1 MTTQTTPGSKALRLY
16 PPPPPDFD
24 PFTAT
29 VADLK
34 KHGLPLRPD
43 PYTQPAM
50 AALWDRQARRYRSFD
65 HLEPQPNVA
74 KAAETAVTPFILPL
88 DPIETCGFSLLT
100 TGATIGALFVTWTV
114 PDLQYSPSPIG
125 APNQFHT
132 FVGLGFLDLH
142 VMMTVDSA
150 QNITS
155 VLWAEAVG
163 DINLPVRPGDEL
175 SASLCLE
182 TNPRGTAAYFLANET
197 TGQTMNFARRRRRS
211 QRESGPAPRLQPA
224 RPVRRRLF
232 RRHQHLHVEWSNV
245 AHLGQRR
252 HHGQRK
258 RLHSR
263 DPRRAHRLRIQGGVR
278 SILIGTADDRSAVQR
293 ARGPG
298 SVTRSRRAGRLIV
311 RRVDH
316 RRSRSPRP
324 RPGARRPRL
333 EGPGVPPRRERAWPC
348 G

>member
-197 TGQTMNFARRRRRS
+197 TGQTMNFAVDTGFPPAVTVDAGVGRS
-211 QRESGPAPRLQPA
+211 GNPDQPPDFNPLARFGAVYFDDISIFTSSGPKSLTSGNAVTMVNENGSTLA
-224 RPVRRRLF
+224 TPVALTDYAF
-232 RRHQHLHVEWSNV
+232 KVVYEAS
-245 AHLGQRR
+245 
-252 HHGQRK
+252 
-258 RLHSR
+258 
-263 DPRRAHRLRIQGGVR
+263 
-278 SILIGTADDRSAVQR
+278 
-293 ARGPG
+293 
-298 SVTRSRRAGRLIV
+298 
-311 RRVDH
+311 
-316 RRSRSPRP
+316 
-324 RPGARRPRL
+324 
-333 EGPGVPPRRERAWPC
+333 
-348 G
+348 

>member
-24 PFTAT
+24 PFTST

-100 TGATIGALFVTWTV
+100 SGATIGALFVTWTV
-114 PDLQYSPSPIG
+114 PDLQYSSSPIG

-150 QNITS
+150 QEMD
-155 VLWAEAVG
+155 VPEAEFAIPA
-163 DINLPVRPGDEL
+163 DYKELNPPG
-175 SASLCLE
+175 
-182 TNPRGTAAYFLANET
+182 
-197 TGQTMNFARRRRRS
+197 TGKT
-211 QRESGPAPRLQPA
+211 
-224 RPVRRRLF
+224 
-232 RRHQHLHVEWSNV
+232 
-245 AHLGQRR
+245 HLGIALGIKACQSGYRV
-252 HHGQRK
+252 
-258 RLHSR
+258 
-263 DPRRAHRLRIQGGVR
+263 AFA
-278 SILIGTADDRSAVQR
+278 TAQQF
-293 ARGPG
+293 
-298 SVTRSRRAGRLIV
+298 
-311 RRVDH
+311 
-316 RRSRSPRP
+316 
-324 RPGARRPRL
+324 
-333 EGPGVPPRRERAWPC
+333 
-348 G
+348 

>member
-100 TGATIGALFVTWTV
+100 SGATIGALFVTWTV
-114 PDLQYSPSPIG
+114 PDLQYSSSPIG

-197 TGQTMNFARRRRRS
+197 TGQTMNFAVDTGFPPAVTVDAGVGRS
-211 QRESGPAPRLQPA
+211 GNPDQPPDFNPLARFGAVYFDDISIFTSSGPMSLTSGNAVTMVNENGSTLA
-224 RPVRRRLF
+224 TPVALTDYAF
-232 RRHQHLHVEWSNV
+232 KVVYEAS
-245 AHLGQRR
+245 
-252 HHGQRK
+252 
-258 RLHSR
+258 
-263 DPRRAHRLRIQGGVR
+263 
-278 SILIGTADDRSAVQR
+278 
-293 ARGPG
+293 
-298 SVTRSRRAGRLIV
+298 
-311 RRVDH
+311 
-316 RRSRSPRP
+316 
-324 RPGARRPRL
+324 
-333 EGPGVPPRRERAWPC
+333 
-348 G
+348 